1 MADGLPKRWIKN
13 HGAYYYRPAPSERHL
28 FDNKSWYHLGR
39 NYPDALREFARIRD
53 IEVGEELSSAIDR
66 YTIER
71 LPRLK
76 PQTQS
81 AYKASL
87 ERLRNMIGHNNIAAI
102 SPKGVYQYM
111 DGMAKNHTMNVANT
125 DLKVL
130 NGVLDACVRWGLID
144 RNMIKGEVAYF
155 GKRDGLKKERDRYVE
170 DWELAAWQSV
180 ANPQQ
185 VAFAAVIMLIGT
197 RKADTLRIMEAH
209 ISDDSL
215 YVKDSKTGKDDP
227 FEMTEALRE
236 AIDQARAVKPK
247 PSLYLFSN
255 RNGACYVGDN
265 GRCESFDRA
274 WRKSMTKA
282 IKETDLEQSFTRH
295 DLRAKVG
302 SDAVNEARAQELL
315 RHSDPAMTRTHY
327 RRKKRMIRPVK

>member
-53 IEVGEELSSAIDR
+53 IEVGEELHSAIDR

-76 PQTQS
+76 PQTQA

-87 ERLRNMIGHNNIAAI
+87 ERLRSLIGHNKIAAI
-102 SPKGVYQYM
+102 CPKGVYQYM

-130 NGVLDACVRWGLID
+130 NGVLDACVRWGLVD
-144 RNMIKGEVAYF
+144 SNKIKGEVAYF

-170 DWELAAWQSV
+170 DWELSAWQSV
-180 ANPQQ
+180 ASPQQ
-185 VAFAAVIMLIGT
+185 VAFAAIVMLTGG
-197 RKADTLRIMEAH
+197 RKADTLRIMENH
-209 ISDDSL
+209 ITKDSL
-215 YVKDSKTGKDDP
+215 TIHNSKTGEDAVYH
-227 FEMTEALRE
+227 MTDALQAAIEEARK
-236 AIDQARAVKPK
+236 AKPH
-247 PSLYLFSN
+247 PSLFLFAN
-255 RNGACYVGDN
+255 HRGGCYVGDN
-265 GRCESFDRA
+265 GRCESFDRV
-274 WRKSMTKA
+274 WRKSMVKA
-282 IKETDLEQSFTRH
+282 IKETELEQSFTRH

-302 SDAVNEARAQELL
+302 SDAENEARAQELL
-315 RHSDPAMTRTHY
+315 RHTDPAMTRKHY
-327 RRKKRMIRPVK
+327 RRKKQMIRPVK